1 MRKSEPL
8 IWPGARRSAIRTVM
22 RPSRSHLARL
32 LAGLLLLQWAAAMLP
47 HARAMGMLGRA
58 VATELCT
65 PSGTRTVL
73 LDEDG
78 RPLPAAH
85 DLDCCDMGQGPA
97 AIVAEV
103 PRVPAARVVPV
114 AVEHPAGRAGLP
126 PFPPRAPPQQPR
138 APPTA

>member
-1 MRKSEPL
+1 
-8 IWPGARRSAIRTVM
+8 M
-22 RPSRSHLARL
+22 RPSRGTLARL

-65 PSGTRTVL
+65 PSGTRTL
-73 LDEDG
+73 LLGEDG

-85 DLDCCDMGQGPA
+85 DFDCCDLCQGPV
-97 AIVAEV
+97 AIVAEA
-103 PRVPAARVVPV
+103 PRAPAVRVIPV
-114 AVEHPAGRAGLP
+114 AVEHPQGRAGLP